1 MEALDFIQ
9 AADRMKA
16 KISDWYALLPFEV
29 SWQSDLPLPI
39 FDMQ

>member
-1 MEALDFIQ
+1 MEALDFVQ

-16 KISDWYALLPFEV
+16 KLLDWYDLLPFGLG
-29 SWQSDLPLPI
+29 WQSDLPLPI